1 MNKML
6 AALVAILVVMNVA
19 LMLALGKR
27 SAVPVEPAGAARG
40 SVTISRLVRVSGSHI
55 DVTFAQP
62 GKTNETYS
70 IALW

>member
-27 SAVPVEPAGAARG
+27 CAVPAEPASGCVSIAR
-40 SVTISRLVRVSGSHI
+40 VTGGHI